1 MKQMH
6 DDLVMDGVKRHAIKH
21 AERTGAYK
29 RITAYAR
36 MCARSD
42 LESFCRWNELDG
54 HAWCD
59 TSAIHPED
67 REAFIGEALWVLQ
80 SAGHLIAHPEHPHL
94 VRIDIEKADRT

>member
-1 MKQMH
+1 MSPH
-6 DDLVMDGVKRHAIKH
+6 PPDSAVIKGNQLGL
-21 AERTGAYK
+21 TVK

-42 LESFCRWNELDG
+42 LESFCRWNDLDG

-59 TSAIHPED
+59 TSAIHPEG
-67 REAFIGEALWVLQ
+67 RECCIGLDL
-80 SAGHLIAHPEHPHL
+80 SKKTDLTAHPKHPHL

>member
-1 MKQMH
+1 MSPQTPQTVIFKGNKM
-6 DDLVMDGVKRHAIKH
+6 VTTV
-21 AERTGAYK
+21 T

-80 SAGHLIAHPEHPHL
+80 SAGHLITHPKHPHL
-94 VRIDIEKADRT
+94 VRIDIEKADRA